1 MAVLNYATE
10 YQQVLD
16 QNFPYVLNF
25 GALYNSPSNS
35 LFKWTNAK
43 TIEIPVIS
51 TTGRKDANRDTI
63 GSLSRNFDNAWETKT
78 LANQRYWDT
87 LVHPMDINQ
96 TNMAASIPNI
106 TQVYN
111 EQQKFPEM
119 DAYLISK
126 VYADWVAKGKVA
138 DPTVI
143 TETNILTVFDG
154 LMQTMDEARVP
165 VKGRIL
171 YVTPA
176 IKTML
181 KHAQQINRQVMVD
194 GMAGNAGAID
204 RSVNRLEE
212 VQIISVPSDLM
223 KTVYN
228 FTSGWAAG
236 VGAKQINMLLIHPIA
251 VLTPHTYTFAALDE
265 PTAKTQGKYYYYE
278 ESFEDVFILDSKV
291 NAIAFNITV

>member
-1 MAVLNYATE
+1 MPVLNYATE

-126 VYADWVAKGKVA
+126 VYADWTAKSKTA
-138 DPTVI
+138 DGTA
-143 TETNILTVFDG
+143 LTISSVLGVFDAM
-154 LMQTMDEARVP
+154 MQRMTEARVP
-165 VKGRIL
+165 KKGRIL

-176 IKTML
+176 VNTLLKTAD
-181 KHAQQINRQVMVD
+181 KIQRQITVDGSNTGKINR
-194 GMAGNAGAID
+194 
-204 RSVNRLEE
+204 E
-212 VQIISVPSDLM
+212 VISLDDVEIVEVPSDLM

-236 VGAKQINMLLIHPIA
+236 VGAKQINMFLVHPIA

-278 ESFEDVFILDSKV
+278 ESFEDVFILDNKI
-291 NAIAFNITV
+291 NAIDFNITTA

>member
-25 GALYNSPSNS
+25 GALYNSPSNA

-138 DPTVI
+138 DSTVI
-143 TETNILTVFDG
+143 TEANILTVFDE
-154 LMQTMDEARVP
+154 LMQAMDEARVP

-171 YVTPA
+171 YVTPV

-181 KHAQQINRQVMVD
+181 KHAQQN
-194 GMAGNAGAID
+194 
-204 RSVNRLEE
+204 
-212 VQIISVPSDLM
+212 IS
-223 KTVYN
+223 
-228 FTSGWAAG
+228 
-236 VGAKQINMLLIHPIA
+236 
-251 VLTPHTYTFAALDE
+251 
-265 PTAKTQGKYYYYE
+265 
-278 ESFEDVFILDSKV
+278 
-291 NAIAFNITV
+291 